1 MPARR
6 LKKTQA
12 HLEITAFINLIV
24 VLVPFLLSVSV
35 FTHLAVIDL
44 SLPAQSSD
52 AIAKL
57 DADKPLKLEGKVSK
71 TEWVNPHAWIHIDV
85 EKIDGK
91 TATGEWMIEG
101 GTPNTL
107 MRRGVS
113 RDTLKIGTEV
123 KVTGYQAK
131 DGSNRANGR
140 DITYPD
146 GRKLFLGST
155 GTGAP
160 YEQDAKDGDKG
171 K

>member
-1 MPARR
+1 MRR
-6 LKKTQA
+6 HLLVGLAAVGLALAAAPLYA
-12 HLEITAFINLIV
+12 HHAF
-24 VLVPFLLSVSV
+24 
-35 FTHLAVIDL
+35 
-44 SLPAQSSD
+44 SSEF
-52 AIAKL
+52 
-57 DADKPLKLEGKVSK
+57 DADKPLQLAGNVSK
-71 TEWVNPHAWIHIDV
+71 VEWVNPHAWIHIEVKKSDGQV
-85 EKIDGK
+85 E
-91 TATGEWMIEG
+91 EWMIEG

-123 KVTGYQAK
+123 RISGYQAK

-160 YEQDAKDGDKG
+160 YEQEGKDADKDK

>member
-1 MPARR
+1 MRKLFLVGVAGIGLALATAPLR
-6 LKKTQA
+6 A
-12 HLEITAFINLIV
+12 HHAFSAE
-24 VLVPFLLSVSV
+24 F
-35 FTHLAVIDL
+35 
-44 SLPAQSSD
+44 
-52 AIAKL
+52 

-91 TATGEWMIEG
+91 AASGEWMIEG

-113 RDTLKIGTEV
+113 RDTLKIGTAV
-123 KVTGYQAK
+123 VVTGYQAK

-160 YEQDAKDGDKG
+160 YEQEGKDKDAPK
-171 K
+171 

>member
-1 MPARR
+1 MRR
-6 LKKTQA
+6 HLLVGLAAVGLALAAAPLYA
-12 HLEITAFINLIV
+12 HHAF
-24 VLVPFLLSVSV
+24 
-35 FTHLAVIDL
+35 
-44 SLPAQSSD
+44 SSEF
-52 AIAKL
+52 
-57 DADKPLKLEGKVSK
+57 DADKPLNLAGTVSK
-71 TEWVNPHAWIHIDV
+71 VEWVNPHAWIHIEVKKSDGQV
-85 EKIDGK
+85 E
-91 TATGEWMIEG
+91 EWMIEG

-123 KVTGYQAK
+123 RISGYQAK

-160 YEQDAKDGDKG
+160 YEQEGKDADKDK

>member
-1 MPARR
+1 MRR
-6 LKKTQA
+6 QIL
-12 HLEITAFINLIV
+12 LGMTA
-24 VLVPFLLSVSV
+24 LSV
-35 FTHLAVIDL
+35 TLLAAPL
-44 SLPAQSSD
+44 SAHHAFSSEF
-52 AIAKL
+52 
-57 DADKPLKLEGKVSK
+57 DADKPLELAGTVSQM
-71 TEWVNPHAWIHIDV
+71 EWVNPHAWIHIQV
-85 EKIDGK
+85 KKSDG
-91 TATGEWMIEG
+91 TTEEWMIEG

-113 RDTLKIGTEV
+113 RDTLAIGTEV

-160 YEQDAKDGDKG
+160 YEAEAKPK
-171 K
+171 

>member
-1 MPARR
+1 MRKQILVGIAGISLTLAAAP
-6 LKKTQA
+6 LYA
-12 HLEITAFINLIV
+12 HHAFSAE
-24 VLVPFLLSVSV
+24 F
-35 FTHLAVIDL
+35 
-44 SLPAQSSD
+44 
-52 AIAKL
+52 
-57 DADKPLKLEGKVSK
+57 DADKPLKLEGTLTK

-85 EKIDGK
+85 KKPDG
-91 TATGEWMIEG
+91 TTEEWMIEG

-113 RDTLKIGTEV
+113 RDTLKPGTQV
-123 KVTGYQAK
+123 IVNGYQAK
-131 DGSNRANGR
+131 DGSTRANGR

-160 YEQDAKDGDKG
+160 YDQEGKDKDKD

>member
-1 MPARR
+1 MRR
-6 LKKTQA
+6 HILVGIAGVSLTLAAAPLYA
-12 HLEITAFINLIV
+12 HHAF
-24 VLVPFLLSVSV
+24 
-35 FTHLAVIDL
+35 
-44 SLPAQSSD
+44 SSEF
-52 AIAKL
+52 
-57 DADKPLKLEGKVSK
+57 DADKPLQLSGTVSK
-71 TEWVNPHAWIHIDV
+71 MEWVNPHAWIHIEV
-85 EKIDGK
+85 KKPDGK
-91 TATGEWMIEG
+91 VEEWMIEG

-123 KVTGYQAK
+123 KVSGYQAK

-160 YEQDAKDGDKG
+160 YEQESKDGDK

>member
-1 MPARR
+1 MRR
-6 LKKTQA
+6 HILVGIAGVSLTLAAAPLYA
-12 HLEITAFINLIV
+12 HHAF
-24 VLVPFLLSVSV
+24 
-35 FTHLAVIDL
+35 
-44 SLPAQSSD
+44 SSEF
-52 AIAKL
+52 
-57 DADKPLKLEGKVSK
+57 DADKPLQLSGTVSK
-71 TEWVNPHAWIHIDV
+71 MEWVNPHAWIHIEV
-85 EKIDGK
+85 KKPDGK
-91 TATGEWMIEG
+91 VEEWMIEG

-123 KVTGYQAK
+123 KVSGYQAK

-160 YEQDAKDGDKG
+160 YEQESKDADKDK